1 MSRQLPHRD
10 SKKMSTRQLVAC
22 PPKPERR
29 RNKPLGWGKPS
40 RQVVDIFRRP
50 LGNFEQLT
58 DAAKTR
64 NRQTQIT
71 TEDLP
76 FQLLAEDEKWA
87 LIRLADGT
95 FGWIYKKF
103 IEIMKTANY
112 WEKVHIMPKNKTLAL
127 PSPAA
132 PAKLKAILGQFKGIP
147 YLWGGTTK
155 QGMDCS
161 AFVQKLFFKL
171 FDVLLPRNSRAQKK
185 CGRFVYS
192 RELCPLDIMFFV
204 HKISS
209 RHHVGVYSDDLVWH
223 FCLDKKGLSTEAL
236 SELKK
241 RYRHLT
247 TRRMIKFD
255 QC

>member
-10 SKKMSTRQLVAC
+10 SRKMSTRQPVD
-22 PPKPERR
+22 
-29 RNKPLGWGKPS
+29 KPLGWGRPT
-40 RQVVDIFRRP
+40 RQVVDIFRYP
-50 LGNFEQLT
+50 LDNFEQLT

-76 FQLLAEDEKWA
+76 FQILSEEKKWA

-95 FGWIYKKF
+95 FAWIYKKF
-103 IEIMKTANY
+103 IEKTEVRNY
-112 WEKVHIMPKNKTLAL
+112 WEKVHIMPRNKTLTL

-132 PAKLKAILGQFKGIP
+132 PAKIKAMLGQFKGIP
-147 YLWGGTTK
+147 YLWGGATK

-161 AFVQKLFFKL
+161 AFIQKLFFKL
-171 FDVLLPRNSRAQKK
+171 FDILLPRNSREQKK
-185 CGRFVYS
+185 CGRFVHS
-192 RELCPLDIMFFV
+192 QELCPLDILFFV
-204 HKISS
+204 HKATS
-209 RHHVGVYSDDLVWH
+209 RHHVGVHFDGLIWH
-223 FCLDKKGLSTEAL
+223 FCLDKKGLSTETL

-247 TRRMIKFD
+247 TRRIIEFD
-255 QC
+255 KC